1 MIFSYSKKEKKC
13 AFSFFSCFFKYC
25 RISPSGVAVLQCFVT
40 KSHIHLHVSSYLF
53 LYLAGYKSTLLGYG
67 LTFLT
72 LFSTQ
77 THVTWLLR
85 CFSVK
90 QAYIVCR
97 ARGGIWCNQ
106 YQISAVS
113 LWALILSGIL
123 DWLLTAYAIPLL
135 SPTSPISSSFVPTLC
150 PLLFLYL
157 SVSSLLHS
165 FTLFPFFLLLLLF
178 PPPPLH
184 LSQS

>member
-1 MIFSYSKKEKKC
+1 MY
-13 AFSFFSCFFKYC
+13 
-25 RISPSGVAVLQCFVT
+25 
-40 KSHIHLHVSSYLF
+40 LHVSSYLF
-53 LYLAGYKSTLLGYG
+53 LYLAGYKSILLGYG

-72 LFSTQ
+72 LFSTH
-77 THVTWLLR
+77 THETWLLR

-113 LWALILSGIL
+113 VWALILSGSL

-135 SPTSPISSSFVPTLC
+135 SPTSPVSSSFVPTLC

-157 SVSSLLHS
+157 SVSALLHS
-165 FTLFPFFLLLLLF
+165 FTLFPFSSPSSCFHLS
-178 PPPPLH
+178 LH